1 MTSAGACLRGI
12 AWGPSVDT
20 EGGGED
26 DGDVELPVWSAAGF
40 VPLVA
45 ELAAMFT
52 SASAVREYSGNTITI
67 NNQSNTIYWNSAHK

>member
-1 MTSAGACLRGI
+1 M
-12 AWGPSVDT
+12 AWGPRVDT

-26 DGDVELPVWSAAGF
+26 DGEVELPVWSAAGF

-52 SASAVREYSGNTITI
+52 SASAAENIQGHGN
-67 NNQSNTIYWNSAHK
+67 H

>member
-12 AWGPSVDT
+12 AWGPRVDT

-26 DGDVELPVWSAAGF
+26 EGDVELPVWCTAEF

-45 ELAAMFT
+45 EFAATFT
-52 SASAVREYSGNTITI
+52 SVSAV
-67 NNQSNTIYWNSAHK
+67 